1 MANSRNKKLFPKCHL
16 PVSIHGLVATFSC
29 SDTGNC
35 IIGKCGEYSSAKL
48 SNDYFNTRST
58 SDNDST
64 SPSDICDVDGEDD
77 NVDANFI
84 SYYEWSRSEDNKL
97 QKVLFKTSIDQSI
110 VLLNSAVKILKH
122 LYVHVKRV

>member
-1 MANSRNKKLFPKCHL
+1 MANGRNKKLFPKCHL

-64 SPSDICDVDGEDD
+64 SPSDISDVDGEDD
-77 NVDANFI
+77 NVDANSFHI
-84 SYYEWSRSEDNKL
+84 TNGLVAKTTSYRKSSL
-97 QKVLFKTSIDQSI
+97 
-110 VLLNSAVKILKH
+110 
-122 LYVHVKRV
+122 KRVSTSLLFC